1 MPVQNILTLTA
12 RPGLRLLPALD
23 RDPAEIVK
31 FPRQFSRR
39 LREQKARS
47 RSAVGDLG
55 AAAALQTSI
64 EEIVFSVLA
73 IAAIAG
79 VTLLFL

>member
-1 MPVQNILTLTA
+1 V
-12 RPGLRLLPALD
+12 LLGIWKP
-23 RDPAEIVK
+23 
-31 FPRQFSRR
+31 
-39 LREQKARS
+39 
-47 RSAVGDLG
+47 
-55 AAAALQTSI
+55 AALQTSI

>member
-47 RSAVGDLG
+47 RSAVGDLE
-55 AAAALQTSI
+55 AAALQTSI